1 MPGREGATNA
11 QHYLARA
18 EQTSGKHAS
27 LNSLYRPDMTLLKR
41 KQGLNAL
48 LFELRYQLI
57 VRMLSGEQHQPV
69 AVQHNVR
76 ELRLAAGLSQEIAA
90 ERFDLSQRVW
100 QTKEASKNPALLS
113 QGEYELLM
121 LLAGEHPHYQLVPY
135 FLSFGTS

>member
-1 MPGREGATNA
+1 MGNQILQR
-11 QHYLARA
+11 
-18 EQTSGKHAS
+18 
-27 LNSLYRPDMTLLKR
+27 
-41 KQGLNAL
+41 
-48 LFELRYQLI
+48 
-57 VRMLSGEQHQPV
+57 PV

-121 LLAGEHPHYQLVPY
+121 LLAGEHPHYQLVSK
-135 FLSFGTS
+135 LKK